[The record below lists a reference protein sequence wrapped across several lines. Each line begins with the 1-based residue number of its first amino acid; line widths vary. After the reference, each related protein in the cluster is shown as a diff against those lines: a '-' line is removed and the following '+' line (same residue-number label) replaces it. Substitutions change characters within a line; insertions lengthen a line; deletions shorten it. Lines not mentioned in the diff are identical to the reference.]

1 MPRQMKNSG
10 VTWIGDIPEQWQL
23 GRIGHLY
30 SERREK
36 VSDRDFAPLSV
47 TMQGVVPQLSTA
59 AKTDAHDDRKLVR
72 KGDFAINSRSDR
84 RGSCGVSPCDGSV
97 SLINTILS
105 PHDDMD
111 AGYYNWLF
119 HTTMFADEYYK
130 WGHGIVDDLWTTGWQ
145 DLKRIS
151 IPIPSLEEQE
161 RISNFLNQQCAN
173 IDSVLEQTRI
183 SIEEYKKLKQSI
195 ISKVVTSGIRGER
208 SVRDSGDK
216 WVGVIPKE
224 WRITQLRHCASVK
237 SGITLGK
244 TYSDET
250 ELKEMPYLRVANV
263 QDGYVDI
270 SNMAVLAVTDDEIEK
285 YRLHAGDVLMTEGG
299 DRDKLGR
306 GCVWDARID
315 PCLHQNHIF
324 AVKTNESLL
333 NPYFLE
339 YVTASKIGRTY
350 FDVTAIKTTNLAC
363 TSSSKVMAFVIPL
376 PSLEEQAEIVAY
388 LKEKCGA
395 IDNLISKKELV
406 ISELTN
412 YKKSM
417 IYEYVTGKKE
427 VPQS

>member
-1 MPRQMKNSG
+1 MRIRLKYLCSSFSTPITQDQIKS
-10 VTWIGDIPEQWQL
+10 E
-23 GRIGHLY
+23 GR
-30 SERREK
+30 
-36 VSDRDFAPLSV
+36 FAVYGAS
-47 TMQGVVPQLSTA
+47 
-59 AKTDAHDDRKLVR
+59 
-72 KGDFAINSRSDR
+72 
-84 RGSCGVSPCDGSV
+84 
-97 SLINTILS
+97 
-105 PHDDMD
+105 
-111 AGYYNWLF
+111 
-119 HTTMFADEYYK
+119 
-130 WGHGIVDDLWTTGWQ
+130 GIVGYKDDYASGCEYLGIIKDGAGVGRVNYYPAKSSLLGT
-145 DLKRIS
+145 LAYI
-151 IPIPSLEEQE
+151 IPIPEVNIFWLKYVVQGLDLGKNTSSTTIPHIYFKDYGNKYIELPSKDVQQK
-161 RISNFLNQQCAN
+161 IASFLDEKCSG
-173 IDSVLEQTRI
+173 IDLVLEQMRA
-183 SIEEYKKLKQSI
+183 SIEEYKKMKQSVI
-195 ISKVVTSGIRGER
+195 TRAVTRGIRAER
-208 SVRDSGDK
+208 SVHDSGDK
-216 WVGVIPKE
+216 WVGVIPEE
-224 WRITQLRHCASVK
+224 WRVTQLRHCASVK

-244 TYSDET
+244 TYPDGT
-250 ELKEMPYLRVANV
+250 DLKEMPYLRVANV

-270 SNMAVLAVTDDEIEK
+270 SDMAMLAVTDDEIEK
-285 YRLHAGDVLMTEGG
+285 YRLHSGDVLMTEGG

-306 GCVWDARID
+306 GCVWDARIE

-324 AVKTNESLL
+324 AVKTNKTLL

>member
-1 MPRQMKNSG
+1 MPRQMKNSEI
-10 VTWIGDIPEQWQL
+10 TWIGDIPEQWQL

-270 SNMAVLAVTDDEIEK
+270 SDMAVLAVTDDEIEK

-395 IDNLISKKELV
+395 IDTLISKKELV

-427 VPQS
+427 VL

>member
-10 VTWIGDIPEQWQL
+10 ITWIGDIPEQWQL

-388 LKEKCGA
+388 LKEKCDA